1 MGLFSKKPAEPAP
14 EGNGAAPF
22 LSTFQ
27 RGDDIVAEV
36 AGLEHHWDAVRALAG
51 NHPRDEDEYEREK
64 SVKLRLVREPDNQHD
79 PNAVAVWSDKH
90 GHVGYVPKDLAA
102 ELSPVI
108 NTFRQLAAKELNGE
122 ALDFYCSADLYAAWE
137 DWQTIQEMGSEANKN
152 EPEEVTLTLYFANPM
167 APTTSRR
174 S

>member
-14 EGNGAAPF
+14 EGHGEAPVT
-22 LSTFQ
+22 STCR
-27 RGDDIVAEV
+27 RGDDLEIEV
-36 AGLEHHWDAVRALAG
+36 VGLEHHWEAVRALAG
-51 NHPRDEDEYEREK
+51 NRPREEDEIEREK
-64 SVKLRLVREPDNQHD
+64 SVKLRLVREPGNQHD
-79 PNAVAVWSDKH
+79 PNAIAVWSDKH

-137 DWQTIQEMGSEANKN
+137 DWETIREMGSDDKN